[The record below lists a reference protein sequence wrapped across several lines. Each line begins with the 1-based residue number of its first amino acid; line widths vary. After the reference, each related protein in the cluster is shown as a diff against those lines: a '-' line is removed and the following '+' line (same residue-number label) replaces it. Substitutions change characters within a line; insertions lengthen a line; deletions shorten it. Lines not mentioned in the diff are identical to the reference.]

1 MNATE
6 LKQHMEIIREL
17 LTLDHFEGLTLNTEI
32 CGKAFAYDIWTEFK
46 ESGIPAIN
54 VKVTRTDHSGFTEQI
69 LDLELTPDDFLT
81 RKFFPKDDSDSRS

>member
-17 LTLDHFEGLTLNTEI
+17 LTLEHFENLTLNTVCSGGE
-32 CGKAFAYDIWTEFK
+32 FAYDVWTEFK
-46 ESGIPAIN
+46 ETGVPAIN
-54 VKVTRTDHSGFTEQI
+54 VTVTRTPHSGPKEQI

-81 RKFFPKDDSDSRS
+81 RKFFPKDDSDFRS